1 MADVL
6 NKGTLFPE
14 ELIPTLLNKVKGKSS
29 LAALCKQEPIPFNGY
44 KEFTFNFDKEVDIVA
59 ESGAKGK
66 GGVTVTPVTVLPVKF
81 EYGARISD
89 EFKYASE
96 EVKLDYLTAFAEGFA
111 KKLARGIDLAALHGV
126 NPRTGQASTVVG
138 TNNFDSK
145 VTNTVTIGTGTV
157 DDDVE
162 SAIAMINATEN
173 DVTGMIMAPAF
184 KAALSKLKNTNGE
197 KLYPELAWGS
207 NPGTINGLPVE
218 SNSTVSA
225 NQSLDRAIVGDFEN
239 MFKWGIAKEM
249 PIDIIEYGNPD
260 NDTTLGDLKGH
271 NQIYLRAE
279 AYVGW
284 AVLDASAFAIIK
296 EAQEEEED
304 GGQ

>member
-145 VTNTVTIGTGTV
+145 VTNTVTMGTGTV

-284 AVLDASAFAIIK
+284 GILDASAFAIIK

>member
-284 AVLDASAFAIIK
+284 AVLDANAFAIIK
-296 EAQEEEED
+296 EAQE
-304 GGQ
+304 